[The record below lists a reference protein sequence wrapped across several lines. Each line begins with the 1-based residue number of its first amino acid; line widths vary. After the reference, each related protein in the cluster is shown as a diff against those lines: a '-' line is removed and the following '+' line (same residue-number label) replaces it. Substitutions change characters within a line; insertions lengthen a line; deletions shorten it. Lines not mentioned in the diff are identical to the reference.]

1 MILGICDGHNAS
13 ASLIDNDKIIYAI
26 SEERFTRKKNQRGFP
41 KNSIE
46 YILKNANDDIEA
58 IAVGGIFRKGNRLR
72 TLKEFQERMQIPMLY
87 FHHHLCHAALYQLS
101 NFKECIVLTID
112 GGGDGLSA
120 TVSIANKNG
129 LEVIAQSDLIDS
141 VGDFYAS
148 ITELLGFKP
157 MEDEGKV
164 MCLSSYDAIYAKS
177 KGFCGS
183 PLRSDDDIDLKV
195 IDYNPKTKSFKN
207 YLGVIGYE
215 ATKALKR
222 LIGYDDS
229 FEFKVKVSK
238 YAQRTLEDVV
248 LKLIRNFVNETGIEN
263 VVFSGG
269 VAQNVKLNMEIREIA
284 NIYVPPFMGDEGL
297 CVGASL
303 LMKKCKID
311 LKDTYLGIKIDN
323 YEIANKLE
331 SVKDKYKIKYLEEKE
346 IPEVVGD
353 LITNNKIICICRGK
367 MEFGPRALGNRSIIA
382 LPTKENAE
390 KINKMLKRSEFM
402 PFAPTIL
409 YEHVDEYLE
418 NPIYSPFMTMLF
430 KVKEE
435 NKEKINGVVHVDNTT
450 RPQTLKREINPTY
463 YDIIS
468 YVFESKGVPAVL
480 NTSFNMHGEP
490 IVGTVGDAL
499 RTFRHVGDALL
510 LGNYLIEKI

>member
-1 MILGICDGHNAS
+1 MILGIHDGHNAS

-46 YILKNANDDIEA
+46 HILKNANIGDIEA
-58 IAVGGIFRKGNRLR
+58 IAIGGIFRKGNRLR
-72 TLKEFQERMQIPMLY
+72 ALKKFQEKMQIPTLY
-87 FHHHLCHAALYQLS
+87 FHHHLCHASLYQLS

-129 LEVIAQSDLIDS
+129 LEIIAQSDLIDS

-164 MCLSSYDAIYAKS
+164 MCLSSYD
-177 KGFCGS
+177 GS
-183 PLRSDDDIDLKV
+183 DDIDLKV

-215 ATKALKR
+215 ATKALKK

-229 FEFKVKVSK
+229 FEFKVRVSK

-248 LKLIRNFVNETGIEN
+248 LKLIRSFVDETGIEN

-269 VAQNVKLNMEIREIA
+269 VAQNVKLNMKVNEIA
-284 NIYVPPFMGDEGL
+284 NLYIPPFMGDEGL
-297 CVGASL
+297 SVGAPL
-303 LMKKCKID
+303 LMKKCRID
-311 LKDTYLGIKIDN
+311 LKNTYLGIEIDN
-323 YEIANKLE
+323 DEIANKLE
-331 SVKDKYKIKYLEEKE
+331 SVKDKYKIRYLEEEE

-353 LITNNKIICICRGK
+353 LIANNKIVCICRGK

-390 KINKMLKRSEFM
+390 KINKILKRSEFM

-418 NPIYSPFMTMLF
+418 NPTYSPFMTMLF

-435 NKEKINGVVHVDNTT
+435 SREKINGVVHVDNTT
-450 RPQTLKREINPTY
+450 RPQTLKREVNPTY
-463 YDIIS
+463 YDIINH
-468 YVFESKGVPAVL
+468 VFESKGVPVVL

-490 IVGTVGDAL
+490 IVGTVDDAL
-499 RTFRHVGDALL
+499 RTFRYVGDALL
-510 LGNYLIEKI
+510 LGNYLMEKIYI